1 MRDKFRDNPA
11 NSDNLSRGLLL
22 HRDGVRGLEQLAVVG
37 SPEGRDATRVITT
50 RLRDGD
56 GVHRASDLIAD
67 GHRRFEGAQA
77 PVCRSPRSWCC
88 RGWAGRSGAGQ
99 GRLYGELSPVVMA
112 GQAIQQVVNF
122 LAGDVGEF
130 AGGCALGRRSRGL
143 RVSCEYLFSFG

>member
-1 MRDKFRDNPA
+1 MRDKFRANPA

-67 GHRRFEGAQA
+67 GHPRFEGAQA
-77 PVCRSPRSWCC
+77 PVCRGPRSWCR

-99 GRLYGELSPVVMA
+99 GGYTES
-112 GQAIQQVVNF
+112 
-122 LAGDVGEF
+122 
-130 AGGCALGRRSRGL
+130 
-143 RVSCEYLFSFG
+143 